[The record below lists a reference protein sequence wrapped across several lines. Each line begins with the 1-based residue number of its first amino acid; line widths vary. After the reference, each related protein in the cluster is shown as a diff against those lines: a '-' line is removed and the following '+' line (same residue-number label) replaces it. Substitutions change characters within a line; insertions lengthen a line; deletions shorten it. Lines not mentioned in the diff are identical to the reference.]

1 MKIVN
6 KKKFIARITELIIL
20 LVTIIITPKAI
31 SYANA
36 WRGYKAF
43 GGEYLVPVLALIAI
57 LVIETILEEREVK
70 KHARR

>member
-20 LVTIIITPKAI
+20 LATIALTPMAI

-36 WRGYKAF
+36 WRGYKGY
-43 GGEYLVPVLALIAI
+43 GGEYLMPVLGLLLILIIENI
-57 LVIETILEEREVK
+57 LQERGERNV
-70 KHARR
+70 

>member
-36 WRGYKAF
+36 WRGYKGF
-43 GGEYLVPVLALIAI
+43 GGEYLLPILGLFAI
-57 LVIETILEEREVK
+57 LVIETIYEDSRK
-70 KHARR
+70 NK

>member
-20 LVTIIITPKAI
+20 LATIALTPKAI

-36 WRGYKAF
+36 WRGYKGF
-43 GGEYLVPVLALIAI
+43 GGEYLIPVLGLLLILIIENI
-57 LVIETILEEREVK
+57 LQERS
-70 KHARR
+70 